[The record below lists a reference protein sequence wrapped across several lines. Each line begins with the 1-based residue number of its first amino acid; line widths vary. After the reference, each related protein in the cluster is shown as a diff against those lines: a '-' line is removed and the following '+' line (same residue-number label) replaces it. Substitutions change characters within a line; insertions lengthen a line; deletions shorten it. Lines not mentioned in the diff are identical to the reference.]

1 MAVAAAAVVVVGARS
16 PIIAGKS
23 GFDFTAGAQSSAAL
37 FATAKVFANLK
48 NRQ

>member
-1 MAVAAAAVVVVGARS
+1 MVAVAVVAVGARS

-23 GFDFTAGAQSSAAL
+23 GVDFTAGAQSSAAL